1 MADPRLAL
9 DFTKQVGSF
18 RLEIEVT
25 IGNEILVL
33 FGPSGAG
40 KTQTLYAIAGLTRPD
55 QGEITLDGRSLFR
68 RRGGEAPV
76 DLPARQR
83 QIAMVFQQYA
93 LFPHLTARENVE
105 FPMRPA
111 SKARAL
117 ELLGRVRLEDHAD
130 RYPHQ
135 LSGGQ
140 QQRVAIARALAANA
154 RVLLLDEPFSALDRP
169 VRDALHQDLR
179 TLQEETGIVIVYV
192 THNLEDALVTGDR
205 LALLDHGRIIQAAP
219 AGTIFS
225 APRSRSVL
233 EILGVPNLLDGQLI
247 DGKLDWNGLSIQLPP
262 TGSLTASPTASWRG
276 REGMA
281 LSGYLPSEEVLLS
294 DDQRSDRLP
303 NLFPCRVRR
312 VLPVGRSHRVIVDLP
327 NGGSIEALLRSPSA
341 PPRIGTSLYVS
352 LPPHAIVLTAE

>member
-1 MADPRLAL
+1 MADLRLAL

-18 RLEIEVT
+18 RLDIEVT

-55 QGEITLDGRSLFR
+55 QGEITLDGRPLFR
-68 RRGGEAPV
+68 RGVGEGPI

-117 ELLGRVRLEDHAD
+117 ELLERVRLEGHGD

-169 VRDALHQDLR
+169 VRNALHQDLR
-179 TLQEETGIVIVYV
+179 ALQEETGLVIVYV
-192 THNLEDALVTGDR
+192 THNLEDALVAGDR
-205 LALLDHGRIIQAAP
+205 LALLDHGRIVQAAP

-225 APRSRSVL
+225 APRNQSVL

-247 DGKLDWNGLSIQLPP
+247 DGKLDWKGLSIQLPP
-262 TGSLTASPTASWRG
+262 TACLTASWRG
-276 REGMA
+276 REGKA
-281 LSGYLPSEEVLLS
+281 LSGYLPSEEVLLR
-294 DDQRSDRLP
+294 DDPDVGQLP

-312 VLPVGRSHRVIVDLP
+312 VLPVGRSYHVIVDLP
-327 NGGSIEALLRSPSA
+327 NGGSIEALLRSPSS
-341 PPRIGTSLYVS
+341 PPRVGSSLYVS
-352 LPPHAIVLTAE
+352 LPPHAIVLTTE